1 MSLFG
6 IESEDDCRREIDAL
20 LVLHARAKEEMS
32 DEAVAAIKSALR
44 ECYDQGKTVRG
55 TRQMSQVEEQ
65 YFWPAIQ
72 EAYTRAPNLNS
83 RRTWNDGLWEIE
95 HSLTWHR
102 PRQP

>member
-32 DEAVAAIKSALR
+32 PEGVAAIKSALGEYYR
-44 ECYDQGKTVRG
+44 KGNSVRG
-55 TRQMSQVEEQ
+55 TRQMSDMEQ
-65 YFWPAIQ
+65 RYFWPAIC
-72 EAYTRAPNLNS
+72 EAYTRAPKLNS
-83 RRTWNDGLWEIE
+83 RRTWNEGLWEIE

-102 PRQP
+102 PRD

>member
-6 IESEDDCRREIDAL
+6 IESEDDCRREIDTL

-32 DEAVAAIKSALR
+32 KQAVAALKSALAEYYR
-44 ECYDQGKTVRG
+44 KGDSLRG

-72 EAYTRAPNLNS
+72 EAYSRAPNLNN
-83 RRTWNDGLWEIE
+83 RRKWNEDLWEVKD
-95 HSLTWHR
+95 SLRSHR
-102 PRQP
+102 PGQS